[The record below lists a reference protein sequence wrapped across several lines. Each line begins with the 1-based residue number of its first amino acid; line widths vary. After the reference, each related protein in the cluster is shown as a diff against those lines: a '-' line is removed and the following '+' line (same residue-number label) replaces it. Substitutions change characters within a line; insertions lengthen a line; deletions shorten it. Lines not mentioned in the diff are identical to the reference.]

1 VTTTSREPR
10 AGTGEAPEDIK
21 AVPVRH
27 PGRWVAVAVLAVLIA
42 MLINNVVS
50 NPNYRWDTVGKYV
63 FDRRLSAAA
72 LVTLQLTV
80 LSMFFGVVLAV
91 LLAVMRLS
99 RNPILTSSA
108 WVYLW
113 VFRGTPVYTQLVF
126 WGLISV
132 LYPQVGIGI
141 PFGPEFASFQT
152 TEVITFFVAA
162 LIGLALNEAAYMAE
176 IVRGGILSVDR
187 GQVDA
192 SLALGMSRALAMRR
206 IILPQALRVIVPP
219 AGNQF
224 ISLLKATSLVSVI
237 AGGDLLT
244 AAENIASANLHT
256 IELMLVA
263 TFWYLVLTTITSVA
277 QHFAER
283 RLARGSLALHGRP

>member
-1 VTTTSREPR
+1 MARVVPLPR
-10 AGTGEAPEDIK
+10 PGLWLGSA
-21 AVPVRH
+21 AVV
-27 PGRWVAVAVLAVLIA
+27 VL
-42 MLINNVVS
+42 
-50 NPNYRWDTVGKYV
+50 
-63 FDRRLSAAA
+63 AA
-72 LVTLQLTV
+72 LVALSVFRNPNIRHDVIAQYQFAPAILRGLELTI
-80 LSMFFGVVLAV
+80 VLALLAAAIGLV
-91 LLAVMRLS
+91 LGVMLAVMRIS
-99 RNPILTSSA
+99 SSA
-108 WVYLW
+108 ILRVASAGYAWLV
-113 VFRGTPVYTQLVF
+113 RGTPLLVQILI
-126 WGLISV
+126 WGNLALLFEHIGPFRTNDV
-132 LYPQVGIGI
+132 LTP
-141 PFGPEFASFQT
+141 
-152 TEVITFFVAA
+152 FVASVIA
-162 LIGLALNEAAYMAE
+162 LGLNEGAYMAE
-176 IVRGGILSVDR
+176 IVRAGVLAVER
-187 GQVDA
+187 GQLDA

-283 RLARGSLALHGRP
+283 RLGRAHAGVHGGR

>member
-1 VTTTSREPR
+1 MSRVVPLPR
-10 AGTGEAPEDIK
+10 PGLWLGSA
-21 AVPVRH
+21 AVV
-27 PGRWVAVAVLAVLIA
+27 VL
-42 MLINNVVS
+42 
-50 NPNYRWDTVGKYV
+50 
-63 FDRRLSAAA
+63 AA
-72 LVTLQLTV
+72 LVALSVFRNPNIRHDVVAQYQFAPAILRGLGLTV
-80 LSMFFGVVLAV
+80 VLALLAAAIGIVLGVVLAI
-91 LLAVMRLS
+91 MRVS
-99 RNPILTSSA
+99 SSA
-108 WVYLW
+108 ILRVASAAYTWLV
-113 VFRGTPVYTQLVF
+113 RGTPLLVQILI
-126 WGLISV
+126 WGNLALLFEHVGPFRTNDV
-132 LYPQVGIGI
+132 LTP
-141 PFGPEFASFQT
+141 
-152 TEVITFFVAA
+152 FVASVVA
-162 LIGLALNEAAYMAE
+162 LGLNEAAYMAE
-176 IVRGGILSVDR
+176 IVRAGILAVDR

-283 RLARGSLALHGRP
+283 RLGRGSLAIHGGR